1 MKFDEAV
8 TQIGTLTTLRRIAG
22 AHVVDHRQ
30 LQDEEL
36 REAIQK
42 VRPQFLHEET
52 VIESLEAV
60 LFKNVDN
67 SIRVLSRLIL
77 RDVLL
82 EQYGAELA
90 SSNTEES
97 VIATEQE
104 IVNQSNEMDL
114 DDLAAGNKN
123 SKRFEDLKLYQFVL
137 NVAWLNEDSK
147 SPDEVNLLRKL
158 RQHLRIT
165 EEDHRLL
172 ESQLGKFPKPDNE
185 LHGRGEIHH
194 ARRLLQSQGLLF
206 SIRRDDGI
214 DIDVIPDELASIM
227 RCCFQIELREES
239 YRAIFKHRP
248 LRRKNHLQEVLD
260 KNGVEYS
267 QYDTVDQL
275 IERVM
280 RYIPASLAIAS
291 NSPRYGLNS
300 TQLSDWCKELGL
312 PQSGSIEEKRT
323 RLLEHYDQLRPLLE
337 EHDDQRARWYEFFD
351 QLAWRDY
358 DTLRAQHVIDK
369 DLDIESQFEEAT
381 RYLFAEKLN
390 HAPLRQSG
398 SNRPDGVLSLQN
410 RYVMWDNKSREK
422 PVNLKDHLAQFDDY
436 INKSDKPVPI
446 FMVIAPAFTEESQ
459 SDALRYRAQHFD
471 RDIVLITAKELKDL
485 AEEWSS
491 SSNRGRE
498 EPFPL
503 GLLAVNGRFDR
514 SRLGK
519 LF

>member
-8 TQIGTLTTLRRIAG
+8 QQIGTLTTLRRIAG

-52 VIESLEAV
+52 VATNLEAV
-60 LFKNVDN
+60 LFKDPDN
-67 SIRVLSRLIL
+67 TVRVLSRLIL

-90 SSNTEES
+90 SSHTEES
-97 VIATEQE
+97 IIGTEQE
-104 IVNQSNEMDL
+104 IVNQSNELDL
-114 DDLAAGNKN
+114 ADLAAGNKN
-123 SKRFEDLKLYQFVL
+123 SKRFGDLELYQFVL
-137 NVAWLNEDSK
+137 GVAWLNEDSK

-172 ESQLGKFPKPDNE
+172 EAKLGKFPKPNNE
-185 LHGRGEIHH
+185 LHSRGEIHQ
-194 ARRLLQSQGLLF
+194 ARRLLQSRGLLF

-227 RCCFQIELREES
+227 CCYFHIELREES
-239 YRAIFKHRP
+239 YRAIFTHRP
-248 LRRKNHLQEVLD
+248 LRRKGHLQEVLSR
-260 KNGVEYS
+260 NGIEYS
-267 QYDTVDQL
+267 QYDTVDEL
-275 IERVM
+275 AARVV
-280 RYIPASLAIAS
+280 RYVPPSRAIAS

-312 PQSGSIEEKRT
+312 PLSGSIEDKRG
-323 RLLEHYDQLRPLLE
+323 RILEHFDQLRPLLE
-337 EHDDQRARWYEFFD
+337 EHDDQRARWYEFFIE
-351 QLAWRDY
+351 LAWRDY
-358 DTLRAQHVIDK
+358 DTLRAQHVIEK
-369 DLDIESQFEEAT
+369 DIDIESQFEEAT

-398 SNRPDGVLSLQN
+398 SNRPDGVMSLQN

-422 PVNLKDHLAQFDDY
+422 PVNLRDHLSQFDDY

-446 FMVIAPAFTEESQ
+446 FMVIAPDFTEESQ

-491 SSNRGRE
+491 SSNRSRE

-503 GLLAVNGRFDR
+503 GLLAVNGRFER

-519 LF
+519 IF